1 MTHRQWVILWVSLP
15 LIALFGILGWAL
27 ARSGGNPGGLGIN
40 SQLGEV
46 AVASQPAPNLSMTT
60 IDGSTVDLAQLRG
73 KVVML
78 DFWSSWCPPC
88 RAEAP
93 TLSQVY
99 EEYQGQ
105 PVEFVGIAIWDQD
118 SDILEFVDDFNV
130 LYPNAIDPQ
139 GRAAILYGVRGIPEK
154 FFIDPQGNV
163 VKKLVGPV
171 NPETL
176 RRTLDQLLA
185 PATAS
190 NS

>member
-27 ARSGGNPGGLGIN
+27 ARSGANPGGLGVN
-40 SQLGEV
+40 SQFGEV

-60 IDGSTVDLAQLRG
+60 IDGSTIDLSALRG

-93 TLSQVY
+93 ALSQVY
-99 EEYQGQ
+99 EEYQGR
-105 PVEFVGIAIWDQD
+105 PVEFVGIAIWDKDQA
-118 SDILEFVDDFNV
+118 IRRFVNDFNV
-130 LYPNAIDPQ
+130 LYPNAIDPR

-154 FFIDPQGNV
+154 FFIDAQGNV
-163 VKKLVGPV
+163 VKKLVGPI
-171 NPETL
+171 NPDTL
-176 RRTLDQLLA
+176 RRTLDELLA
-185 PATAS
+185 TTAAS
-190 NS
+190 SL